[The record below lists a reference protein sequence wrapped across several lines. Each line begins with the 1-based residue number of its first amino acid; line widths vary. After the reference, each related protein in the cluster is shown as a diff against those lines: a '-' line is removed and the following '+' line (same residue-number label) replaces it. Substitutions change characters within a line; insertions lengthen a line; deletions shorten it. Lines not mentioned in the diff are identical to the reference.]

1 MKATLADALSFIIH
15 AKFFGNEAD
24 LTTEFEKFVRPFGVN
39 IFSCTEIARP
49 GQPASFQ
56 PLFGRLRPEWMNH
69 YRLQDYGRIDP
80 AVRSVLSQTKAFC
93 WTDVDQGD
101 DPSLKRLFGEAR
113 EFLGQEG
120 IVVPIHG
127 PRGHIH
133 VVLLN
138 GDKIDKSPETLPLIR
153 MASVYFAEI
162 GVELLEEA
170 QDEPSASFLSSR
182 QIECLS
188 WAAEG
193 KSDWEIGAIIG
204 ISENTVHRHIEKAK
218 SILGVR
224 TRMQAV
230 IAAWRRRWLNIH

>member
-1 MKATLADALSFIIH
+1 MKTILVDALSFIKNAQSI
-15 AKFFGNEAD
+15 NTVAD
-24 LTTEFEKFVRPFGVN
+24 LTTEFEKFAQPFGID
-39 IFSCTEIARP
+39 IFSCTEIAKP
-49 GQPASFQ
+49 GKPASFDT
-56 PLFGRLRPEWMNH
+56 LFGIQRPEWIQH
-69 YRLQDYGRIDP
+69 YKRQDYGRIDP
-80 AVRSVLSQTKAFC
+80 AVRSVLTHTKAFR
-93 WTDVDQGD
+93 WIDVDQED
-101 DPSLKRLFGEAR
+101 DPTLRRLFGEAR

-138 GDKIDKSPETLPLIR
+138 GDRIDDSPETLPLIR
-153 MASVYFAEI
+153 MASVYYAEI
-162 GVELLEEA
+162 GVELQEEG
-170 QDEPSASFLSSR
+170 QDESSDSFLSSR

-218 SILGVR
+218 AILGVR